1 VLQIISY
8 LTTRAHPQMKKQ
20 AATLPTTVVDQIRL
34 WEREGQRVQSSE
46 GYLYDDFTTLDDFR
60 LVRDYAAR
68 LDVVLWENE
77 EVRKCVVTGDGHL
90 QIRSVGRERYR
101 MLVGVR
107 VAVLTLGVWGCREF
121 IKRRM
126 QAAAA
131 GAQA

>member
-1 VLQIISY
+1 
-8 LTTRAHPQMKKQ
+8 MKKQ

-68 LDVVLWENE
+68 LDVVLWESE
-77 EVRKCVVTGDGHL
+77 DVRKCVVTGDGHL
-90 QIRSVGRERYR
+90 QIR
-101 MLVGVR
+101 
-107 VAVLTLGVWGCREF
+107 EF

-126 QAAAA
+126 QAAAG
-131 GAQA
+131 GAPA